1 MAAPRQDRGAR
12 RSKSALAALAA
23 GLWLLEL
30 LTEREGVL
38 RHAGCLAR
46 AQQGSCCLLAPKRAC
61 AILKVRY
68 VIVQAKGALHK

>member
-1 MAAPRQDRGAR
+1 M
-12 RSKSALAALAA
+12 
-23 GLWLLEL
+23 EL